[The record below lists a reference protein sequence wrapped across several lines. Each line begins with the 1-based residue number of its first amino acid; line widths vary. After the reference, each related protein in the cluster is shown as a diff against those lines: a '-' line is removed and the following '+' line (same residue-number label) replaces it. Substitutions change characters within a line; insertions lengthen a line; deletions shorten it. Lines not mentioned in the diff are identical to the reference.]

1 MTQHFARPSC
11 AFPLSFDDS
20 LWHLLWKESI
30 FRAIAGL
37 SGTAFTRFF

>member
-1 MTQHFARPSC
+1 MTEYSTHPSY
-11 AFPLSFDDS
+11 AFPSSLDDS
-20 LWHLLWKESI
+20 LWHFLWKESI